1 MKATEIRQM
10 NRVDLLGRLKQEEEH
25 LAKMRFQVASSQLTN
40 TSQIALLKKDI
51 ARIKTVLTEQDK
63 RGEQK

>member
-1 MKATEIRQM
+1 MKATELRQL
-10 NRVDLLGRLKQEEEH
+10 NRVDLVERLKQEVENLE
-25 LAKMRFQVASSQLTN
+25 KMRFQLASSQLTN
-40 TSQIALLKKDI
+40 TSQIARLRKDI